1 MYELSFIP
9 TRANQFI
16 HVQKTLK
23 ETEFG
28 NENLEALFWS
38 LETKPTPMR
47 KQDQSHH
54 RKIDLKREG
63 IERKIHGFF
72 SPCPA
77 TKHARFLSFM
87 SINIV

>member
-72 SPCPA
+72 FHHVQLQS
-77 TKHARFLSFM
+77 TQGFSHS
-87 SINIV
+87 